1 MKLYFRDLVPFMSQ
15 MLKGL
20 GTNFM
25 VATISLMIGLLL
37 GLLACNAKASRHKPL
52 RYIANIYIELIRNT
66 PLLVQLYIIYFGIA
80 QIGIDASPF
89 QSTIVAMVLNS
100 GAYIAEIMR
109 SGFQSVSYGISEA
122 GQALGMNGIQIFFYL
137 RLAPAFKAAFPA
149 LINQYILMFLG
160 STVASTI
167 SLPELMYNTLYIDSV
182 TARTVEVFL
191 MTGILFYVSSFVLIN
206 TLRFVEKRI
215 FRW

>member
-1 MKLYFRDLVPFMSQ
+1 MSFYFRDLTPYLSMMFG
-15 MLKGL
+15 GL
-20 GTNFM
+20 LTNFL
-25 VATISLMIGLLL
+25 VATFSLCLGLIL
-37 GLLACNAKASRHKPL
+37 GLLTYNAKVSGRKPL
-52 RYIANIYIELIRNT
+52 RYAANVYIELIRNT

-89 QSTIVAMVLNS
+89 QSTIIAMVLNS

-109 SGFQSVSYGISEA
+109 AGFKSVSYGINEA
-122 GQALGMNGIQIFFYL
+122 GQALGMSGIQIFFYL

-167 SLPELMYNTLYIDSV
+167 SLSELMHNTLYIDSI

-191 MTGILFYVSSFVLIN
+191 ITGVMFYVSSFVLIN
-206 TLRFVEKRI
+206 SLRFVEKRI
-215 FRW
+215 FKL